1 MNRAARSSAEG
12 PCCATASKKETS
24 RALSMTSSDDRL
36 QDMSR
41 LHPNNHL
48 HTSLHNATGKIHT
61 DHAHHQR
68 MSTRDIEAR
77 GYANAAGVNG
87 LAGLAGQQHVSDH
100 NEQGKDL
107 RCCTMVGLWWRTK
120 ALAVIDRHVD
130 VNTLI
135 ALDRDIHV
143 YRKLMFPGRVHQLQL
158 MVLVFLFV
166 LSCGMSLSD
175 YWVFAASGGIIDPE
189 RQLMGMLRNSVAVPV
204 LLMLLVACR
213 AEVWFA
219 LYGEFLTLVV
229 IFIAGGFIIYSVF
242 MVYLG
247 DPVSFVFGF

>member
-1 MNRAARSSAEG
+1 NTASRMESTCDFGRVQASPSCVELLRKSSMYVFDLEERGKIDVKGKGQMLTHYVRGCQPRSEEMTLSSLQSTPREEEKNSASTSRTSG
-12 PCCATASKKETS
+12 ATASKKETS
-24 RALSMTSSDDRL
+24 SALSMTSSDDRL

-135 ALDRDIHV
+135 ALDRDI
-143 YRKLMFPGRVHQLQL
+143 
-158 MVLVFLFV
+158 
-166 LSCGMSLSD
+166 
-175 YWVFAASGGIIDPE
+175 
-189 RQLMGMLRNSVAVPV
+189 
-204 LLMLLVACR
+204 
-213 AEVWFA
+213 
-219 LYGEFLTLVV
+219 
-229 IFIAGGFIIYSVF
+229 
-242 MVYLG
+242 
-247 DPVSFVFGF
+247 